1 MNEQAEVRR
10 QYRAQFT
17 DFLNPDG
24 GHGSY
29 MDGIRKMIVE
39 KKRRVKVDLAD
50 LRNYDA
56 SHDTSLARTLL
67 DRPTELLPALQDAL
81 ADIVRMEEPKYLEPL
96 DEVYASLSGSF
107 GFQRVSPRE
116 LMSTMLSKLVNLE
129 GIVTRA
135 SLVRPKVQRSV
146 HYCNE
151 TKQFHTREYRDV
163 TSLTGLPTGSVYP
176 TRDESGNLLVTEYG
190 LCKYVGLSTLK
201 TLSL

>member
-29 MDGIRKMIVE
+29 MDAIRKMIVE
-39 KKRRVKVDLAD
+39 KRRRVEVDLAD

-107 GFQRVSPRE
+107 GFQSR
-116 LMSTMLSKLVNLE
+116 
-129 GIVTRA
+129 
-135 SLVRPKVQRSV
+135 
-146 HYCNE
+146 
-151 TKQFHTREYRDV
+151 
-163 TSLTGLPTGSVYP
+163 
-176 TRDESGNLLVTEYG
+176 
-190 LCKYVGLSTLK
+190 YVEV
-201 TLSL
+201 